1 MSNVERSYNASRRM
15 REGSIEMLNSY
26 GLKRPLR
33 FVAKW
38 LPTDE
43 FITES
48 PVILGQENNVVAYRT
63 LNRHRF
69 SGRVY

>member
-15 REGSIEMLNSY
+15 RKGSIEMLNSY

-48 PVILGQENNVVAYRT
+48 PVIAGPGKQCYLLPYPKPTQVLR
-63 LNRHRF
+63 
-69 SGRVY
+69 